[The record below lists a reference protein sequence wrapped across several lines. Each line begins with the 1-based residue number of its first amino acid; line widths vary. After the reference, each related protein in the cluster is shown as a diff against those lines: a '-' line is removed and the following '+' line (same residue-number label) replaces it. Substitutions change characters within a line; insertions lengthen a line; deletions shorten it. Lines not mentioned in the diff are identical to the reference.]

1 MLSPQELLSTI
12 HQQVTQILPDVG
24 KSAQEDISAQ
34 LKIMVGSVISKL
46 DLVSRE
52 EFDTQQAVLL
62 HTREKLEALEK
73 RFDALEQKLTQA

>member
-1 MLSPQELLSTI
+1 MLSPQELLNTI

-34 LKIMVGSVISKL
+34 LKIMVGSVIAKL

-73 RFDALEQKLTQA
+73 RFDALEQKLAQA

>member
-1 MLSPQELLSTI
+1 MLSPQELLSSI

-52 EFDTQQAVLL
+52 EFDTQEAVLA
-62 HTREKLEALEK
+62 HTREKLEQLEK
-73 RFDALEQKLTQA
+73 RFAELEARISK

>member
-34 LKIMVGSVISKL
+34 LKIMVGSVIAKL

-52 EFDTQQAVLL
+52 EFDTQQAVLM

>member
-1 MLSPQELLSTI
+1 MLSPQELLNTI

-52 EFDTQQAVLL
+52 EFDSQQAVLL

-73 RFDALEQKLTQA
+73 RFEMLEQKLPRV